1 MTRYHR
7 QIRFQHFGEQS
18 QRRLQQ
24 LHVFVIGVG
33 ALGSGIAEQL
43 VRSGVG
49 KLTIVD
55 KDVVHLSNLH
65 RQSGYVEADAE
76 AMKPKVFALKE
87 RLAMMNHEVT
97 IEPLYEEVTARNI
110 EGILEELQPDM
121 VLDGLDRFETR
132 YLVNKATRKLDIPY
146 IYGAVVGSQL
156 SVFPISHDGPCLH
169 CVMPDVPETME
180 SCDLNG
186 VLPPAVHLASSFV
199 VAEVFYYLMHGDFS
213 YQMTTSDIH
222 QGKVKKI
229 SIQSLKEAD
238 CSVCAQ
244 HQFTRLQN
252 KQLKSTQLLCGGVFQ
267 FRLAPGQFEATI
279 SKEVTIL
286 IDNRFVKRLRLG
298 ACDMTL
304 YQDGRLLVYGAED
317 IQTAQSVARQLF
329 EQPILI

>member
-1 MTRYHR
+1 MERYHR
-7 QIRFQHFGEQS
+7 QMRFQHFGES
-18 QRRLQQ
+18 GQRQLQQ

-110 EGILEELQPDM
+110 EGILEALQPDM

-132 YLVNKATRKLDIPY
+132 YLVNEATRKLNIPY

-156 SVFPISHDGPCLH
+156 SVFPVSHDGPCLH

-213 YQMTTSDIH
+213 YQMTTSDID
-222 QGKVKKI
+222 QGKVKKL
-229 SIQSLKEAD
+229 SIQNLKEAD
-238 CSVCAQ
+238 CPVCAQ
-244 HQFTRLQN
+244 RQFTRLQN
-252 KQLKSTQLLCGGVFQ
+252 KQLETTQLLCGGVYQ
-267 FRLAPGQFEATI
+267 FRLAPEQFEAPI
-279 SKEVTIL
+279 CQEVAIL
-286 IDNRFVKRLRLG
+286 IDNAFVKRFRLESFE
-298 ACDMTL
+298 MTF

-317 IQTAQSVARQLF
+317 IHSARSIVRQLF
-329 EQPILI
+329 EYPISV

>member
-1 MTRYHR
+1 MERYHR
-7 QIRFQHFGEQS
+7 QMRFQHFGIS
-18 QRRLQQ
+18 GQRQLQQ
-24 LHVFVIGVG
+24 LHVFIIGVG
-33 ALGSGIAEQL
+33 ALGSGVAEQL

-65 RQSGYVEADAE
+65 RQSGYIEADAE
-76 AMKPKVFALKE
+76 VMKPKVFALKE

-132 YLVNKATRKLDIPY
+132 YLVNEATRKLSIPY
-146 IYGAVVGSQL
+146 IYGAVIGSQL

-213 YQMTTSDIH
+213 YQMTTTDIY
-222 QGKVKKI
+222 QGKVKKL
-229 SIQSLKEAD
+229 SIQSLKEEE
-238 CSVCAQ
+238 CPVCAQ
-244 HQFTRLQN
+244 QQYTRLQN
-252 KQLKSTQLLCGGVFQ
+252 KQLKSTQLLCGGVYQ
-267 FRLAPGQFEATI
+267 FRLSREQFEAPIHQET
-279 SKEVTIL
+279 TIL
-286 IDNRFVKRLRLG
+286 IDNAFVKRLQLRTYEL
-298 ACDMTL
+298 TL
-304 YQDGRLLVYGAED
+304 YQDGRVLVYGASDVE
-317 IQTAQSVARQLF
+317 TAQSIVQQVF
-329 EQPILI
+329 ERPIHI

>member
-1 MTRYHR
+1 MERYHR
-7 QIRFQHFGEQS
+7 QMRFQHFGTSGQH
-18 QRRLQQ
+18 QLQQ
-24 LHVFVIGVG
+24 LHVLIIGVG

-43 VRSGVG
+43 VRSGAG

-65 RQSGYVEADAE
+65 RQSGYIEADAE
-76 AMKPKVFALKE
+76 VMKPKVFALKE

-132 YLVNKATRKLDIPY
+132 YLVNEATRKLNIPY

-213 YQMTTSDIH
+213 YQMTTTDIY
-222 QGKVKKI
+222 QGKVKKL
-229 SIQSLKEAD
+229 SIQSLKEEN
-238 CSVCAQ
+238 CPVCAQ
-244 HQFTRLQN
+244 QQYRRLQN
-252 KQLKSTQLLCGGVFQ
+252 KQLKSTQLLCGGVYQ
-267 FRLAPGQFEATI
+267 FRLSREQFEASI
-279 SKEVTIL
+279 RKEVTVL
-286 IDNRFVKRLRLG
+286 IDNAFVKRLQFQTYEL
-298 ACDMTL
+298 TL
-304 YQDGRLLVYGAED
+304 YQDGRVLVYGASD
-317 IQTAQSVARQLF
+317 IETAQSIVRQVF
-329 EQPILI
+329 EQLIHI